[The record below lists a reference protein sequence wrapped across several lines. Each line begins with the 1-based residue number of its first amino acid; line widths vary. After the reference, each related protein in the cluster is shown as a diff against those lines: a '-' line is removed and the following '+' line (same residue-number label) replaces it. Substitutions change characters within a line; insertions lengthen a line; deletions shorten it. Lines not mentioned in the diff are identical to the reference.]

1 MRIVLVSINQLLK
14 DGKIHF
20 WVNYSFK
27 KKALQ
32 KMCIQRKILHS
43 ILSFWHQPLLRKSR
57 KTQIC
62 KYRIAAQMTWWEMFE
77 FRRKLS
83 PCTPVYR
90 NKWDISHVIFLR
102 PLVFKIHHARSAG
115 LTSTSRWAVHYKE
128 HASVQYIRNSSNE
141 TYLLS

>member
-1 MRIVLVSINQLLK
+1 MAKSIFGSTIPL
-14 DGKIHF
+14 
-20 WVNYSFK
+20 K
-27 KKALQ
+27 KKPYKRCASSE
-32 KMCIQRKILHS
+32 K
-43 ILSFWHQPLLRKSR
+43 SFIASFHFGINRFQWLRKSHKNR
-57 KTQIC
+57 HRFVNTVKVWSY
-62 KYRIAAQMTWWEMFE
+62 KWMWIAAQMTWWEMFE

-90 NKWDISHVIFLR
+90 NEWDISHVIFLR

-128 HASVQYIRNSSNE
+128 HTSVQYIRTSSNE